1 MSIETETSGGSS
13 GCHRDIFHAAGCIS
27 HVGKFGS
34 LTFHSSLCVR
44 VRVRIYVML
53 VVLILLYQAV
63 HMMAL
68 IIISTSFFP
77 SLPPPWLRCYG
88 HQYNPKV
95 SSTKGAE
102 GVEQG
107 KLYSPAHA
115 ITINSSN
122 DGVFLLAVMMAK
134 AKAQEK
140 LFQAAP
146 EVSVNRAR
154 FILHTVGTYPD
165 PATPGS
171 SFGDDINSIKPHPS
185 WSPPASP
192 RFPGQDSM
200 DRKRKKKK
208 KTEKISK
215 EN

>member
-1 MSIETETSGGSS
+1 MQAVASAMSVSL
-13 GCHRDIFHAAGCIS
+13 AALHFI
-27 HVGKFGS
+27 H
-34 LTFHSSLCVR
+34 HSVCVC
-44 VRVRIYVML
+44 VCVYIL
-53 VVLILLYQAV
+53 VALILLYQAV

-88 HQYNPKV
+88 HQYHPKV
-95 SSTKGAE
+95 SSTKGAEGEE

-134 AKAQEK
+134 AKVQEK

-146 EVSVNRAR
+146 EVSVNRDR

-185 WSPPASP
+185 WSPPSSP

-200 DRKRKKKK
+200 QLLTSIPFNRQCR
-208 KTEKISK
+208 IYSLVL
-215 EN
+215 